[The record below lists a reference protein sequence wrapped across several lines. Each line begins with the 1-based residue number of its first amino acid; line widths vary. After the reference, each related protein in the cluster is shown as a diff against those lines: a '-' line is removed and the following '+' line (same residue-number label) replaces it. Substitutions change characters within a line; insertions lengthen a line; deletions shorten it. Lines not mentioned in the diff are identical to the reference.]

1 MVDPP
6 PSPSGT
12 STAVPASPL
21 RTQRGQRLE
30 RGPSGALLL
39 QIHSPS
45 TVQQPARG
53 PSSRKCLLL
62 QACFLLLLLASG
74 ALLFTQSMRTAW
86 VSNLLQKQS
95 STSTSRA
102 PASQVVRFAGLIGMP
117 EPLLPVMQ
125 PHIHKRDIRPRTEK
139 QDKLDSEAFLRGPHK
154 LDWRPDLNRGKD
166 RGTIPKILHHIFLD
180 GEAEYNKEVEA
191 AKAVGSGFRREW
203 RDSCIKNHSDWKYM
217 FWDKAAAVTFLQTH
231 YPWYLSTFLSYPK
244 VVLQGDALRPF
255 LLHAFGGLY
264 LDLDVQCFRP
274 SDPWLAGADLV
285 LQSEYKEQRDIVNS
299 IMASVPGH
307 PFWKLIIGRMLSKM
321 EGARG
326 KVDSDVVLESTGPR
340 LYGSVF
346 QQFAPQAEPLGTS
359 FVGKWQVDGSSVWV
373 WGLGSWF
380 VPCEWNNQPC
390 HVAFAQ
396 AVQEGRVPE
405 PLAGYHQYSGSWLR
419 AMKTG
424 GR

>member
-1 MVDPP
+1 M
-6 PSPSGT
+6 
-12 STAVPASPL
+12 
-21 RTQRGQRLE
+21 
-30 RGPSGALLL
+30 
-39 QIHSPS
+39 
-45 TVQQPARG
+45 
-53 PSSRKCLLL
+53 
-62 QACFLLLLLASG
+62 
-74 ALLFTQSMRTAW
+74 
-86 VSNLLQKQS
+86 
-95 STSTSRA
+95 
-102 PASQVVRFAGLIGMP
+102 AGLLGK
-117 EPLLPVMQ
+117 PLPSLPGKQ
-125 PHIHKRDIRPRTEK
+125 PHTLKKDIRQRTEE

-154 LDWRPDLNRGKD
+154 LDWRPDLNRGKAG
-166 RGTIPKILHHIFLD
+166 GTIPKILHHIFLD

-191 AKAVGSGFRREW
+191 AKALGSGFRREW
-203 RDSCIKNHSDWKYM
+203 RDSCISNHSDWKYM
-217 FWDKAAAVTFLQTH
+217 FWDKAAALAFLQAH
-231 YPWYLSTFLSYPK
+231 YPWYLSIFLSYPK

-274 SDPWLAGADLV
+274 SDAWLAGADLV

-321 EGARG
+321 EEAWGT
-326 KVDSDVVLESTGPR
+326 VNSDVVLESTGPR

-346 QQFAPQAEPLGTS
+346 QDYVPHAQPLGTS

-380 VPCEWNNQPC
+380 VPCEWNNPPC

-396 AVQEGRVPE
+396 AVQEGNVPE

-419 AMKTG
+419 TMKKG
-424 GR
+424 SRKAV